1 MTRIK
6 LQFVHSFIDRH
17 GKPRHYFRRPGFK
30 RIPLPGLPGSTEFMA
45 VYKQALSGETTSPVE
60 IGARQHQP
68 GTVAVLVTGYLQSHS
83 FMNLL
88 AEGTRRR
95 RRQILERFRAEH
107 GDKRV
112 SKLERRHIEAMLAG
126 MSATPGM
133 ALNFLIVVRALL
145 KYAISLRLRGDDPTI
160 GIQRPKRTS
169 AGIYTWSEHDITA
182 FETKYPIGTK
192 ARLAFGLLLYTAQR
206 RSDVVR
212 MGRQHVREGVIQVRQ
227 QKTGT
232 PLAIPI
238 HPELQKILD
247 ATPSDHLT
255 FLTTRT
261 GRPYAPADFSHWF
274 KQKCRQAGLREET
287 SVHGLRKAAC
297 RRLAE
302 AGCSANVIAAI
313 SGHASLRE
321 VERYTRAADQERLA
335 WRGIEA
341 VSGGTKTQ
349 QPVANLNERFANSD
363 KKP

>member
-1 MTRIK
+1 
-6 LQFVHSFIDRH
+6 
-17 GKPRHYFRRPGFK
+17 
-30 RIPLPGLPGSTEFMA
+30 MA

-60 IGARQHQP
+60 IGASQHQP

-160 GIQRPKRTS
+160 GIL
-169 AGIYTWSEHDITA
+169 
-182 FETKYPIGTK
+182 ETKYPIGTK

-349 QPVANLNERFANSD
+349 QPVANLNDWFANSD